1 MPGSTT
7 KVQSLPWMRCRTTS
21 VYVLYHRSTA
31 WCGTPAGHE
40 ASCSKMSE
48 KGLSVVKVES
58 SNRHVH
64 LSAGDLARLFGP
76 DYALEMHASL
86 AGIPEDL
93 ASLTGFA
100 SHATFVTTHVYST

>member
-1 MPGSTT
+1 
-7 KVQSLPWMRCRTTS
+7 
-21 VYVLYHRSTA
+21 
-31 WCGTPAGHE
+31 
-40 ASCSKMSE
+40 MSE

-100 SHATFVTTHVYST
+100 SHATFVTLHESSIDSCH